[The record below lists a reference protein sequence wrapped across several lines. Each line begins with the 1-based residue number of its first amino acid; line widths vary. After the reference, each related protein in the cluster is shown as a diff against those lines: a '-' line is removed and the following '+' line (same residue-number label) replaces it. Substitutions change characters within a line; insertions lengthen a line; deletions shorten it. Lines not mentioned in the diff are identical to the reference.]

1 MKSKYTRLKKIGLI
15 LLIVGSLLTLVPLII
30 IVFKADIV
38 LGIILIGLI
47 STVAGGLILLKE

>member
-1 MKSKYTRLKKIGLI
+1 MKSKYTRLEKIGLI

-30 IVFKADIV
+30 IVFNADIV

-47 STVAGGLILLKE
+47 SSVAGGLILLKE